1 MDTYG
6 NSEDSIVEYHM
17 TPNVLFDG
25 HKERTLKKHRYDL
38 LSAVMINLGGN
49 KMISENKLIDMLT
62 TLLSS
67 DITKEE
73 KKQKLHEDY
82 HIPMTLEFE
91 LEVDEMCNLSGYV
104 ERQGEIRG
112 EKRGEIKGE
121 ENIIKLFTWLQ
132 EIGRTDEA
140 TDIMTLENK
149 DLRAKLWEEYIE
161 ASK

>member
-1 MDTYG
+1 
-6 NSEDSIVEYHM
+6 M

-25 HKERTLKKHRYDL
+25 HKERILKEHRYDL

-82 HIPMTLEFE
+82 HIPMTIEFE
-91 LEVDEMCNLSGYV
+91 QEVDEMCNLSGYI
-104 ERQGEIRG
+104 ERQGEI
-112 EKRGEIKGE
+112 RGEIKGE
-121 ENIIKLFTWLQ
+121 ENIIKLFAWLQ

-140 TDIMTLENK
+140 TDIMKLENK